1 MCVLVARWML
11 NTCLNQTIIVQM
23 SFTYILSYFYCLVPT
38 NCPNTRA
45 DKGIYF

>member
-1 MCVLVARWML
+1 MDVNMS
-11 NTCLNQTIIVQM
+11 LNQTTIVQM
-23 SFTYILSYFYCLVPT
+23 PFTFTYILSYFYCLVPT